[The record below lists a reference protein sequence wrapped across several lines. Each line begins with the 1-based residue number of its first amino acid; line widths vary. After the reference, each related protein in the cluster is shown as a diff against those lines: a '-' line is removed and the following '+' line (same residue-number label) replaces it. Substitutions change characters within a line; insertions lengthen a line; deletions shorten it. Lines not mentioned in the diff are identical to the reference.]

1 MDKLST
7 IPKFEGP
14 EFHTWQ
20 IKIQLLLIEKDLWDI
35 VNGTIQKPQDADEIT
50 KWTAKDHR
58 ASALIGLGL
67 SDAYLHHIDLSKTSK
82 EIWDGINTLF
92 GSQASSAK
100 MSIKHK
106 LFRLKMNEGDNIVQ
120 HISTFHS
127 LLNQLAVLNSKID
140 DDDAKAILLSS
151 MPSSFDHIVF
161 TLNKMNPNLETIISS
176 LIDEGSRAHKSH
188 NFIEDCA
195 LFARKKSSVPGR
207 RELKCFYCQQSG
219 HIQMNCF
226 QQAKD
231 LIDGKL
237 KKNTQF
243 FVVEGETNYC
253 DFTIHSNIDDCDSP
267 PEIDTRFLH

>member
-7 IPKFEGP
+7 IPKFEGL

-50 KWTAKDHR
+50 NWTAKDHR

-82 EIWDGINTLF
+82 EIWDGLNTLF

-100 MSIKHK
+100 MSIKQK

-127 LLNQLAVLNSKID
+127 LLNQLAGVNSKID

-151 MPSSFDHIVF
+151 MPSSFDHIV
-161 TLNKMNPNLETIISS
+161 LNKMHPSLETIISS
-176 LIDEGSRAHKSH
+176 LIDEGEIRHT
-188 NFIEDCA
+188 
-195 LFARKKSSVPGR
+195 PR
-207 RELKCFYCQQSG
+207 RC
-219 HIQMNCF
+219 
-226 QQAKD
+226 
-231 LIDGKL
+231 
-237 KKNTQF
+237 
-243 FVVEGETNYC
+243 
-253 DFTIHSNIDDCDSP
+253 
-267 PEIDTRFLH
+267 EILEEV